1 MEIGVSARCGYPD
14 FREPELIVAGSVPQR
29 RPWASGS
36 FAGAGRSR
44 GDPPRRLD
52 CFGRTGVRW
61 RALRAVLARLSRA
74 GWSAEGGELGWPRPR
89 TRPSRRR
96 ADDRRAAEPS
106 FDVLRW
112 HDEPWTA
119 QLALDLLPETN
130 GPKVEVLS
138 GSVIVT
144 PHAGYDHQDAELD
157 LAYHFKQAART
168 RQAVA
173 LLETNVV
180 SGEDLF
186 IPDIVVLRV
195 PGGGR
200 TTMDIRH
207 AVLLGE
213 VVSPGNRRKD
223 IIDRPREYGTAGV
236 PFFLRVD
243 LRNRVPTIALFEL
256 IERRVPTGRRRCGRD
271 AIRDAGAVRV
281 LHRSGRPARRGSS
294 AGRDDHRLGRRHG
307 LIDTGSWK
315 SGCPTGGDTAVF
327 RAGEPIMTTWGRRAD
342 RG

>member
-1 MEIGVSARCGYPD
+1 MAQAAYAP
-14 FREPELIVAGSVPQR
+14 EPAPEP
-29 RPWASGS
+29 
-36 FAGAGRSR
+36 
-44 GDPPRRLD
+44 
-52 CFGRTGVRW
+52 T
-61 RALRAVLARLSRA
+61 
-74 GWSAEGGELGWPRPR
+74 
-89 TRPSRRR
+89 
-96 ADDRRAAEPS
+96 EPS

-112 HDEPWTA
+112 RDEPWTA

-157 LAYHFKQAART
+157 LGYLLKQAAR
-168 RQAVA
+168 RAK
-173 LLETNVV
+173 LWLYLEANVV
-180 SGEDLF
+180 SGDDLF

-213 VVSPGNRRKD
+213 VVSPGNRRRD
-223 IIDRPREYGTAGV
+223 VIDRPREYAAAGV

-256 IERRVPTGRRRCGRD
+256 IDGEYRPQAAAAAGTTFEMRRPFEFSIDPGDLLGEEAPPEEPSEEREDESEEPHGEAADGNTGEDG
-271 AIRDAGAVRV
+271 
-281 LHRSGRPARRGSS
+281 
-294 AGRDDHRLGRRHG
+294 
-307 LIDTGSWK
+307 
-315 SGCPTGGDTAVF
+315 
-327 RAGEPIMTTWGRRAD
+327 
-342 RG
+342 

>member
-1 MEIGVSARCGYPD
+1 MAQAAYAPEPAPD
-14 FREPELIVAGSVPQR
+14 AG
-29 RPWASGS
+29 
-36 FAGAGRSR
+36 
-44 GDPPRRLD
+44 
-52 CFGRTGVRW
+52 
-61 RALRAVLARLSRA
+61 
-74 GWSAEGGELGWPRPR
+74 
-89 TRPSRRR
+89 
-96 ADDRRAAEPS
+96 ADDRPAGPS

-157 LAYHFKQAART
+157 LAYLLKQAARK
-168 RQAVA
+168 AKLWLYA
-173 LLETNVV
+173 EANVV
-180 SGEDLF
+180 SGQDLF
-186 IPDIVVLRV
+186 IPDLVVLRV

-256 IERRVPTGRRRCGRD
+256 IDGEYRPV
-271 AIRDAGAVRV
+271 AAAAAGSTFVMREPFEF
-281 LHRSGRPARRGSS
+281 SIDPA
-294 AGRDDHRLGRRHG
+294 DLLGEEAP
-307 LIDTGSWK
+307 LEEENPPSEE
-315 SGCPTGGDTAVF
+315 S
-327 RAGEPIMTTWGRRAD
+327 
-342 RG
+342 